1 MFLRYFDLINA
12 IFIIKINS
20 FRGYLT
26 NVLAKTKTLICITT
40 AASWVPIFFSL
51 FRIWYSS
58 LTGSK
63 IEL

>member
-40 AASWVPIFFSL
+40 AAS
-51 FRIWYSS
+51 
-58 LTGSK
+58 
-63 IEL
+63 